1 MTIQTAYQWL
11 LQQLFD
17 GYDTREAANIAN
29 WLIEEATGFTKI
41 DRIVHK
47 DFTLNAAQKASIHRW
62 GEALANGQPVQYVLG
77 YCYWGNMQL
86 QVNKHVLIPRPET
99 EELAAWIVSSV
110 NKHTPLYI
118 ADIGTGS
125 GCIPIYLKKHLP
137 QGEVYAIDIDAA
149 ALAVAKANAQAQQT
163 AIHFKQID
171 ALRAN
176 DWQVLPPLDVL
187 VSNPP
192 YVLLS
197 EAETMMP
204 HVLHHEP
211 HLALFVP
218 DTNPLLFYQAIA
230 TQGLQYL
237 KQDGWLFFEINEQYA
252 AATVALL
259 EQLGYTNIVVQQ
271 DMRGKDRMLRAR
283 KSKD

>member
-1 MTIQTAYQWL
+1 MTIQVAYQWL

-17 GYDTREAANIAN
+17 RYDTREAANIAN
-29 WLIEEATGFTKI
+29 WLIEDATGFTKI

-47 DFTLNAAQKASIHRW
+47 DFILSVEQQTAITKW
-62 GEALANGQPVQYVLG
+62 GEALNQGQPVQYVLG

-86 QVNKHVLIPRPET
+86 KVNAHVLIPRPET
-99 EELAAWIVSSV
+99 EELAAWIVKSVRKDSSL
-110 NKHTPLYI
+110 TI

-137 QGEVYAIDIDAA
+137 QGEVYAIDVD
-149 ALAVAKANAQAQQT
+149 ANALQVAQANALAQQT
-163 AIHFKQID
+163 TIHFKQLD

-176 DWQVLPPLDVL
+176 DWQVLPELDVL

-192 YVLLS
+192 YVLQS

-230 TQGLQYL
+230 TQGLHYL

-252 AATVALL
+252 AETVALL
-259 EQLGYTNIVVQQ
+259 QKLGYTDIVVQQ
-271 DMRGKDRMLRAR
+271 DMQGKNRMLRAR
-283 KSKD
+283 K

>member
-1 MTIQTAYQWL
+1 MTIQAAYQWL
-11 LQQLFD
+11 LQQLFER
-17 GYDTREAANIAN
+17 YDTREAANIAN
-29 WLIEEATGFTKI
+29 WLMEEATGFTKI
-41 DRIVHK
+41 DRIINK
-47 DFTLNAAQKASIHRW
+47 DFKLSVEQQTTITSW
-62 GEALANGQPVQYVLG
+62 GEALTKGQPVQYVLG

-86 QVNKHVLIPRPET
+86 KVNAHVLIPRPET
-99 EELAAWIVSSV
+99 EELAAWIVKSV
-110 NKHTPLYI
+110 ANDTPLSI

-137 QGEVYAIDIDAA
+137 QGEVYAIDVD
-149 ALAVAKANAQAQQT
+149 ANALQVAQANAIAQQT
-163 AIHFKQID
+163 TIHFKQLD

-176 DWQVLPPLDVL
+176 EWQVLPPLDVL

-204 HVLHHEP
+204 HVLDHEP

-252 AATVALL
+252 AATVVLL
-259 EQLGYTNIVVQQ
+259 EKLGYTNIVVQQ
-271 DMRGKDRMLRAR
+271 DMQGKDRMLRAR
-283 KSKD
+283 K